1 MTANSKVTGRAST
14 MPGGIGLG
22 AAAAIGITV
31 ILAAVIAWLVELGR
45 LKQENIGY
53 GVMLLLLTASYAG
66 AALAS
71 AKVKRRKGL
80 VCLLTG
86 VGYFALLLA
95 VTTLFFGGQYSA
107 VGVTALLILAGSG
120 CAALT
125 PALGGKRGRKG
136 RLKRI

>member
-1 MTANSKVTGRAST
+1 M
-14 MPGGIGLG
+14 
-22 AAAAIGITV
+22 
-31 ILAAVIAWLVELGR
+31 ELGR

-95 VTTLFFGGQYSA
+95 VTALFFGGQYSA